1 MGKKVGK
8 LIKAA
13 RTDADMTQEQLAR
26 RISGL
31 SANDISLA
39 ERGEK
44 DLTQV
49 QLKKIAAITGV
60 TQASLINAAKGENK
74 SSKKTT
80 TTKKTTTAKTPANAN
95 STMKVTA
102 TERKLTLPLPDHIS
116 HLKKLLLL
124 LLKSV
129 HYYTKTLPVLHLYE
143 AYKIPVESL
152 MQSQIPPPGTGRIKP
167 TRHRL
172 HLPVESHFHLP
183 QNRLLIN

>member
-44 DLTQV
+44 DLTQA

-60 TQASLINAAKGENK
+60 TQASLINAAKEENE

-80 TTKKTTTAKTPANAN
+80 TTKKTTAAKTPANAN

-102 TERKLTLPLPDHIS
+102 TERKL
-116 HLKKLLLL
+116 
-124 LLKSV
+124 V
-129 HYYTKTLPVLHLYE
+129 E
-143 AYKIPVESL
+143 AYRLADSDAKKRAMDILKGKEENVLGSLLEDADISDKVEDVLGDVLGSL
-152 MQSQIPPPGTGRIKP
+152 LGNK
-167 TRHRL
+167 
-172 HLPVESHFHLP
+172 
-183 QNRLLIN
+183 

>member
-44 DLTQV
+44 DLTQA

-60 TQASLINAAKGENK
+60 TQASLINAAKEENE

-102 TERKLTLPLPDHIS
+102 TERKL
-116 HLKKLLLL
+116 
-124 LLKSV
+124 V
-129 HYYTKTLPVLHLYE
+129 E
-143 AYKIPVESL
+143 AYRLAGSDAKKRAMDILKGKEENVLGSLLEGADISDKVEDVLGDVLGSL
-152 MQSQIPPPGTGRIKP
+152 LGNK
-167 TRHRL
+167 
-172 HLPVESHFHLP
+172 
-183 QNRLLIN
+183 

>member
-13 RTDADMTQEQLAR
+13 RTGADMTQEQLAR

-44 DLTQV
+44 ELTQE
-49 QLKKIAAITGV
+49 QLKKIATITGV
-60 TQASLINAAKGENK
+60 TQASLINAAKEENA

-80 TTKKTTTAKTPANAN
+80 TTRKTMTKTPANAN

-102 TERKLTLPLPDHIS
+102 TERKL
-116 HLKKLLLL
+116 
-124 LLKSV
+124 V
-129 HYYTKTLPVLHLYE
+129 E
-143 AYKIPVESL
+143 AYRMADSDAKKRAMDILKGKETGLGGLLGGADIADAVEDVIGNVL
-152 MQSQIPPPGTGRIKP
+152 GG
-167 TRHRL
+167 
-172 HLPVESHFHLP
+172 
-183 QNRLLIN
+183 LLGNK